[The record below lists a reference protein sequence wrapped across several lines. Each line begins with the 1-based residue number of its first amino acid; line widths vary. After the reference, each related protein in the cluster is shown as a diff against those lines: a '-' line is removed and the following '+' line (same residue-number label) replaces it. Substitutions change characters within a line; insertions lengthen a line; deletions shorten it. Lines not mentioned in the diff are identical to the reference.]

1 MQQCGNAAEKVW
13 GVSTKDEDEGS
24 DAQSIDEMSGG
35 LQKLTDGGVEENNDK
50 GESGQ
55 ERIMNSTRFLFRRG
69 LGYLAP
75 PGTNPP
81 RSPCSG

>member
-35 LQKLTDGGVEENNDK
+35 LQK
-50 GESGQ
+50 
-55 ERIMNSTRFLFRRG
+55 
-69 LGYLAP
+69 
-75 PGTNPP
+75 
-81 RSPCSG
+81 